1 MNLVVMMLLDYIA
14 DPQISPVDYMIATY
28 ILKHD
33 TEIADMTISVFADL
47 LHVSC
52 SQISRFVRHIGFSS
66 FSDFKESL
74 LYHGNPKRHSLVQ
87 RGMDCSDFQQ
97 HIHEDID
104 YFYDH
109 FDYTQCVAFVDM
121 LLSVEDI
128 ALFGLL
134 NSENN
139 VRELQYNL
147 ALHHQ
152 ICLTFFHIQDQL
164 EYIRH
169 SHGVIVI
176 YSMSGEY
183 VFDNGY
189 SRYYGIV
196 ESLKKSQAKIWVV
209 TGNPKVQSLDYVD
222 RVILIPHIHG
232 NLSYLIHCFN
242 DLILSCYLKTRKS
255 FP

>member
-14 DPQISPVDYMIATY
+14 NSQISPIDYMIATY
-28 ILKHD
+28 ILEHY
-33 TEIADMTISVFADL
+33 TEVVDITITTLADL

-52 SQISRFVRHIGFSS
+52 SQISRFVRHIGFTS
-66 FSDFKESL
+66 FVDFKESL
-74 LYHGNPKRHSLVQ
+74 SYHGNPNRHSLIQ
-87 RGMDCSDFQQ
+87 KGIDQANFQQ
-97 HIHEDID
+97 YLHEDID
-104 YFYDH
+104 YFYAH
-109 FDYTQCVAFVDM
+109 FDYAQLDVFIHM
-121 LLSVEDI
+121 LLSTSNI

-134 NSENN
+134 NSEND
-139 VRELQYNL
+139 VKELQYNL
-147 ALHHQ
+147 ALHHK
-152 ICLTFFHIQDQL
+152 ICLTFSHIKDQL

-169 SHGVIVI
+169 NNGLIII

-209 TGNPKVQSLDYVD
+209 TGNKNVLSLDYVD
-222 RVILIPHIHG
+222 QVILVPHIHG

-242 DLILSCYLKTRKS
+242 DLVLSHYLKLKE
-255 FP
+255 